1 MKKIALSL
9 YAKLDPA
16 HLYDGLF
23 VPTGGRPRGRLYV
36 PPRSFGGVKVSYQ
49 GYEQLGAGDQSV
61 LLAIAAQAG
70 MRRVIVPHGTES
82 SVGAALRRRLYG
94 DGDDDQ
100 SRLVAIATTL
110 YALAKDAGY
119 TAISGETIGLVRASL
134 NRLGNAQIRII
145 SRRLDTAANIIG
157 SIVDPE
163 TGSVGVVINPR
174 LTEAVLGGQ
183 HARISLTE
191 RRALRSEVAK
201 LLHAWLSAYLR
212 AGKSLVAEIDT
223 LGPHV
228 WGPAWHQGDPAVR
241 SRRRG
246 QLRDALNEIRG
257 IGWQADADNTGSQI
271 SGSQVCITRPRNAP
285 DEIVDYSDSDDSGRE
300 DTAAP
305 ITTPQN
311 LLEEIGIKVKI

>member
-36 PPRSFGGVKVSYQ
+36 PPRSFGGVKISYQ

-70 MRRVIVPHGTES
+70 MRRVIVPHDTES
-82 SVGAALRRRLYG
+82 SVGAALRKRLYG

-110 YALAKDAGY
+110 YAIAKDAGY

-145 SRRLDTAANIIG
+145 SKRLDTATNFIG

-163 TGSVGVVINPR
+163 TGAVGVVINPR

-212 AGKSLVAEIDT
+212 AGKSLVADVDT

-228 WGPAWHQGDPAVR
+228 WGPAWHQQGKDSDKVTQ

-246 QLRDALNEIRG
+246 QIRNALAEIRG
-257 IGWQADADNTGSQI
+257 IGWQVDADKT
-271 SGSQVCITRPRNAP
+271 GSQVCITRPRSALE
-285 DEIVDYSDSDDSGRE
+285 EIVDYSDSDDSGGE
-300 DTAAP
+300 DTVAP
-305 ITTPQN
+305 MTSQI
-311 LLEEIGIKVKI
+311 LEKMGIKVET